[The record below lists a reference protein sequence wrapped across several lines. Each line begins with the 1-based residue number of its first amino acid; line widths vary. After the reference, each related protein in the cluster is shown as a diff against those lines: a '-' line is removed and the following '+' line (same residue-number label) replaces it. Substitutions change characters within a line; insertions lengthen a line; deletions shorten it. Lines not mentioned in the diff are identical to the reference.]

1 MKTNELNIL
10 KTALLN
16 EEEGSNFYQLAA
28 DNAVDPDVR
37 NAFLSL
43 AKEEK
48 LHSKWLLDLM
58 QSINKRETPSLD
70 LSESDA
76 VSPQI
81 FNLSK
86 ASGKQNIMEVSV
98 FHIGILMEKA
108 SMDYYRKAAGETD
121 IPEAKKLY
129 DTLAK
134 WELQHLEQLEKV
146 YDALSDNWFEQQGF
160 SPA

>member
-1 MKTNELNIL
+1 MKSNELKIL

-16 EEEGSNFYQLAA
+16 EEEGANFYQLAS
-28 DNAVDPDVR
+28 DNSTDPDVK

-48 LHSKWLLDLM
+48 LHSQWLLDLM
-58 QSINKRETPSLD
+58 QSINKEEVPRLD
-70 LSESDA
+70 LTDSEA

-108 SMDYYRKAAGETD
+108 SMDYYRKAAGDTD
-121 IPEAKKLY
+121 IPEAKKIY
-129 DTLAK
+129 EILAK
-134 WELQHLEQLEKV
+134 WELHHLEQLEKV
-146 YDALSDNWFEQQGF
+146 YDTLSDNWFEQQGF